1 MLGLE
6 TLYQCGKESKLK
18 VRKFWGL
25 ILKFEEVTGGK
36 LAQELFAPDPE

>member
-1 MLGLE
+1 MALK
-6 TLYQCGKESKLK
+6 LYTSVAKKSKLK